1 MAEKLCV
8 CAACHNRDAVWWCDV
23 IIGGLHCANKKTRE
37 IRCVVSPMQ
46 MYQEGYFSVRKLVY
60 WHDKIFILPTD
71 LEKKWIVYDIAT
83 EKISYF
89 HPVSFHYIS
98 EESVVIGSSLVCIPF
113 FSNEPVLVI
122 DLDTMQC
129 IDKFDIWQ
137 RGKKPENIFEIWSAS
152 IAEAG
157 ISFLLR
163 NSAYWCSIKGEKV
176 QIVTLEISEPISCA
190 DICGSDGWALG
201 MKGKTLYKF
210 DEDGRCMAEI
220 PIKVQ
225 REFVRLIATQR
236 YIFLLPQEGSGL
248 YVYDQYMQRFEIIN
262 SGMIE
267 NEHLFPGRL
276 YVCSYWDYIIEGK
289 TIHFMPCKYSYL
301 SVDLE
306 TLECRQTD
314 PDYPER
320 FSKKCYWNYYL
331 WIQEL
336 GQKKFREEVKDSLA
350 GFLNMV
356 IFSETGGAQ
365 DGIKKSKVWEFVSK

>member
-46 MYQEGYFSVRKLVY
+46 MYREGYFSVRKLID
-60 WHDKIFILPTD
+60 WHDKILILPTD
-71 LEKKWIVYDIAT
+71 LEKTWIVYDIAA
-83 EKISYF
+83 EEISYF
-89 HPVSFHYIS
+89 HPVSFHYVS
-98 EESVVIGSSLVCIPF
+98 EESVVIGSGLVCIPF
-113 FSNEPVLVI
+113 FSNKPVLVI

-129 IDKFDIWQ
+129 IDKIDIWQ
-137 RGKKPENIFEIWSAS
+137 KGKKPENIFEIWSAS
-152 IAEAG
+152 VAETG

-163 NSAYWCSIKGEKV
+163 NSAYWCSIKGGKA
-176 QIVTLEISEPISCA
+176 QIVTLEIPEPVSCA
-190 DICGSDGWALG
+190 DLCGSDGWALG

-210 DEDGRCMAEI
+210 DGNGKCRAEI
-220 PIKVQ
+220 PIKLQ
-225 REFVRLIATQR
+225 TEFVRLIATQR

-248 YVYDQYMQRFEIIN
+248 YVYDQYMQRFEIMN
-262 SGMIE
+262 SGLTE
-267 NEHLFPGRL
+267 NEHLIPDQL

-289 TIHFMPCKYSYL
+289 SIQFMPCKYPHL
-301 SVDLE
+301 IVDLE
-306 TLECRQTD
+306 TLECRQKE
-314 PDYPER
+314 PGYPEG

-336 GQKKFREEVKDSLA
+336 RKKVFWEEVKNSLA

-356 IFSETGGAQ
+356 MFSETGEALSVV
-365 DGIKKSKVWEFVSK
+365 KKSKVWEYVKK